1 MTENLYIYIQ
11 SSLKKKKKTLVKAL
25 YSILVIQTQF
35 TSGFTSLILI
45 RLHWNKIMNK
55 VSLTE

>member
-11 SSLKKKKKTLVKAL
+11 SSLKKKKTLVKAL
-25 YSILVIQTQF
+25 YSILVIQTLF

-45 RLHWNKIMNK
+45 RLHGNKIMNK

>member
-45 RLHWNKIMNK
+45 RLHGNKIMNK

>member
-11 SSLKKKKKTLVKAL
+11 SSLKKKKTLVKAL
-25 YSILVIQTQF
+25 YSILVIQTLL

-45 RLHWNKIMNK
+45 RLHGNKIMNK
-55 VSLTE
+55 ASLTE

>member
-11 SSLKKKKKTLVKAL
+11 SSLKKKKTLVKAL
-25 YSILVIQTQF
+25 YSILVIQTLF

-45 RLHWNKIMNK
+45 RLHGNKIMNK
-55 VSLTE
+55 ASLTE